1 MIDPSAIRERFTAVA
16 RDLNE
21 RSRRLLAAAEARTAG
36 HGGIVA
42 ASRATGIAR
51 STIGRGLKDLAAPDG
66 LAGEVRRP
74 GGGCP
79 TLVEKDPTL
88 VDDLRRLVEPATM
101 GDPMRPLMWVSK
113 SHAKLATA
121 LREMGHKIADS
132 SIPKLLGLL
141 EYSRRVNRK
150 TLKGSH
156 NPDRNA
162 QFEHINAAVTATQ
175 AAGQPVISIDTKKK
189 ELIGAFKN
197 GGSDYRPEG
206 CPDEVNVHDFIDKDL
221 GKAIP
226 YGVYDVAANA
236 GCVSVGISNDTAQ
249 FAVNS
254 IRCWLDTMGRARYPG
269 MNQLMIT
276 ADGGGSNG
284 SRVRLF
290 KIELQRLA
298 QETGLTIRVCH
309 YPPGT
314 SKWNKIGVSRTHRQT
329 KAVWSYTRDGGR
341 PPEVGSQVQASNHCK
356 LLSSKAMVV
365 SVAAKGGTGSRQ
377 VWSGEASESKP
388 SMKCRNSIGDVKT
401 GGAIF
406 SRDQRG
412 GGPEACPSGIRHV
425 GGAKPDQALVWNVRT
440 CRPDAKGEV
449 QAAKTARTRVPMRDT
464 GAEQFVVG
472 LKVL

>member
-66 LAGEVRRP
+66 LSGEVRRP

-88 VDDLRRLVEPATM
+88 LDDLLRLVEPATM

-113 SHAKLATA
+113 SHAKLAAA

-141 EYSRRVNRK
+141 EYSRQVNRK
-150 TLKGSH
+150 TLEGSH

-162 QFEHINAAVTATQ
+162 QFEHINDAVTATQ

-197 GGSDYRPEG
+197 GGSDYRPAG

-221 GKAIP
+221 GKAVP

-254 IRCWLDTMGRARYPG
+254 IRCWLDTMGRARYPA
-269 MNQLMIT
+269 MKQLMIT

-314 SKWNKIGVSRTHRQT
+314 SKWNKIEHRLFCHITQTWRGKPLVSRETVVELIASTTTRT
-329 KAVWSYTRDGGR
+329 GLVVRCELDTRDYPKGIKVSDEEMDTLNIEGDAFHPEWNYTISPK
-341 PPEVGSQVQASNHCK
+341 PP
-356 LLSSKAMVV
+356 
-365 SVAAKGGTGSRQ
+365 
-377 VWSGEASESKP
+377 
-388 SMKCRNSIGDVKT
+388 I
-401 GGAIF
+401 
-406 SRDQRG
+406 
-412 GGPEACPSGIRHV
+412 
-425 GGAKPDQALVWNVRT
+425 
-440 CRPDAKGEV
+440 
-449 QAAKTARTRVPMRDT
+449 
-464 GAEQFVVG
+464 
-472 LKVL
+472 

>member
-36 HGGIVA
+36 HGGIAA

-66 LAGEVRRP
+66 LSGEVRRP

-79 TLVEKDPTL
+79 TLVEKDPSL
-88 VDDLRRLVEPATM
+88 LDDLRRLVEPATM
-101 GDPMRPLMWVSK
+101 GDPMRPLLWVSK
-113 SHAKLATA
+113 SHAKLAAA

-132 SIPKLLGLL
+132 SIPKLLGVL
-141 EYSRRVNRK
+141 EYSRQVNRK
-150 TLKGSH
+150 TLEGSH

-206 CPDEVNVHDFIDKDL
+206 CPDEVNVHDFLDKDL

-254 IRCWLDTMGRARYPG
+254 IRCWLDTMGRERYPD

-290 KIELQRLA
+290 KIELQKLA
-298 QETGLTIRVCH
+298 QETGLTIKVCH

-314 SKWNKIGVSRTHRQT
+314 SKWNKIEHRLFCHITQTWRGKPLVSRETVVELIASTTTRT
-329 KAVWSYTRDGGR
+329 GLVVRCELDTRDYPKGIKVSDEEMDSLNIEGDAFH
-341 PPEVGSQVQASNHCK
+341 PEWNYTISP
-356 LLSSKAMVV
+356 
-365 SVAAKGGTGSRQ
+365 
-377 VWSGEASESKP
+377 KP
-388 SMKCRNSIGDVKT
+388 TI
-401 GGAIF
+401 
-406 SRDQRG
+406 
-412 GGPEACPSGIRHV
+412 
-425 GGAKPDQALVWNVRT
+425 
-440 CRPDAKGEV
+440 
-449 QAAKTARTRVPMRDT
+449 
-464 GAEQFVVG
+464 
-472 LKVL
+472 